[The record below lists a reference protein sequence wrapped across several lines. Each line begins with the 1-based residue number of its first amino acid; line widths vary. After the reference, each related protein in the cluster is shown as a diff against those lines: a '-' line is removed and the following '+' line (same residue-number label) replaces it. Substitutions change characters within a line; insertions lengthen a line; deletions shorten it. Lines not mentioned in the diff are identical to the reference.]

1 MLEVEHLDA
10 AYGDTQVLWD
20 VSLNVRQAEIVA
32 LVGSN
37 GAGKTTL
44 LSTISGLMHPRRG
57 RIRFDGADITRWS
70 PKECVRHGLVHVP
83 EGRRLFPALTV
94 RENLD
99 LGAFQRRDTSAIRR
113 DLDRVFALFPILL
126 ERQKQLTG
134 NLSGGEQQMCAIG
147 RGLMASP
154 RMLMIDE
161 LSLGLAPIIVEQ
173 LLDVLRQ
180 IANSGTTLLI
190 VEQDVESALSIAAR
204 GYVLEAGELRF
215 EGSASDM
222 LSSPEVRKAYL
233 GV

>member
-1 MLEVEHLDA
+1 
-10 AYGDTQVLWD
+10 
-20 VSLNVRQAEIVA
+20 
-32 LVGSN
+32 
-37 GAGKTTL
+37 
-44 LSTISGLMHPRRG
+44 
-57 RIRFDGADITRWS
+57 
-70 PKECVRHGLVHVP
+70 
-83 EGRRLFPALTV
+83 
-94 RENLD
+94 
-99 LGAFQRRDTSAIRR
+99 
-113 DLDRVFALFPILL
+113 
-126 ERQKQLTG
+126 
-134 NLSGGEQQMCAIG
+134 MCAIG